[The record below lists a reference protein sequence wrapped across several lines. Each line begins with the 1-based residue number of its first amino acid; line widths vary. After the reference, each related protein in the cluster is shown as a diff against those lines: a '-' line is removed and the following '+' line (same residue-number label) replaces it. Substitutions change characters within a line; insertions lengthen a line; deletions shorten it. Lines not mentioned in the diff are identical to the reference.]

1 MCLSSLALSRF
12 QLSSPFLK
20 LIVPSSLL
28 GDITVDLRNYNTS
41 PLSSSSG
48 WWVVS
53 AHLRAVSPPRPA
65 ANNHTLTS
73 ECV

>member
-41 PLSSSSG
+41 PLSSSS
-48 WWVVS
+48 V
-53 AHLRAVSPPRPA
+53 
-65 ANNHTLTS
+65 
-73 ECV
+73 